1 MSDSGDELKSLGA
14 KSEFKYNAPDAAI
27 LEWFDNPFSSA
38 KQNPNNVEASIYIEA
53 PEFTSLCPVTGQP
66 DFAVIVIEYIPGER
80 CLESKSLKLYLG
92 GFRMHGE
99 FHEAC
104 VNRICNDLATLL
116 KPVWLKVEGRF
127 TSRGGIK
134 FWPVAEY
141 EEGGAR
147 R

>member
-1 MSDSGDELKSLGA
+1 MSDSGKKLKNLGG
-14 KSEFKYNAPDAAI
+14 KSQFRYDAPDAAI
-27 LEWFDNPFSSA
+27 LEWFENPFSDA
-38 KQNPNNVEASIYIEA
+38 VQNPNNVEGSIYIEA

-66 DFAVIVIEYIPGER
+66 DFGAIVIEYIPGKR

-104 VNRICNDLATLL
+104 VNRICNDLVALL
-116 KPVWLKVEGRF
+116 NPVWLKVEGRF
-127 TSRGGIK
+127 SPRGGIK

-141 EEGGAR
+141 EGGGAR
-147 R
+147 